1 MCFIDIFPYLNCFNL
16 FKANVTQSIKPM
28 NYVYPLRLIKSR
40 WHALLQGS
48 LRTAFKLLNPST
60 ILNTGKIWKTNQR
73 RSCWTTVWANSSRK
87 ITWLWHCS
95 SFQKALLWKV
105 QLYVYN
111 CFLQLFS
118 HISSGLLCLNLM
130 KLNQLG
136 QWIVFNLP
144 DYKRPVYVTP
154 ERFQNGRIHSENAWN
169 VFRPHYAHEEE
180 IWKRATITASDCDLC
195 VRKSWAVKS
204 HGYIVQ
210 SPLRKALE

>member
-136 QWIVFNLP
+136 QWIKSHVRLI
-144 DYKRPVYVTP
+144 T
-154 ERFQNGRIHSENAWN
+154 HSPRQ
-169 VFRPHYAHEEE
+169 VRD
-180 IWKRATITASDCDLC
+180 IWKRKFYFEK
-195 VRKSWAVKS
+195 RFK
-204 HGYIVQ
+204 
-210 SPLRKALE
+210 